1 MTYHRPTTTLLLL
14 QWVAFRCISIEAFFT
29 SPRIVIDARS
39 SGTSKSETAKRNK
52 GGTSIPPTTPST
64 ELLLHLQHHVVPKQR
79 EVDLCIIGGGVSGL
93 AAAIS
98 AAQTV
103 LPSSFSK
110 HDDITISPPPSILLL
125 ESTSTLGGRVQS
137 DITSDGY
144 ILDKGFAVF
153 VEEYPVSKK
162 LLEYDALGLQPFL
175 PGARVKLKCASGE
188 DADASSSLLACV
200 SDPIR
205 RPKDILKIITSPVG
219 SALDKLRLVPLFF
232 ILFTK
237 SIEELFEMEES
248 DTLSCLQS
256 TYHFSEE
263 FISTFF
269 APFLEGVYLVPL
281 QEQSSRMFHFV
292 MKMFTIGSVS
302 LPKGGMQAV
311 TNQLDEKARELGV
324 DIRLES
330 RVVSIA
336 ECVATQGR
344 SAASGDPTRFV
355 VEVDSTEG
363 GKDLVKARCVII
375 ATDVGAARQL
385 IPNSIASPPKQRSV
399 GCIYYGFRSP
409 APLTDPILILNGE
422 GSAENGSRRN
432 TKGYPIN
439 NVCFPSVVQRGYA
452 PVGYDLCSVSILEE
466 ALAEYEK
473 DDEHASLDGDV
484 RKQLATWFPNYA
496 NDILDEKKWVRKGVY
511 VIPNAQPAHYHG
523 GGSSNRNGNCCANVH
538 GGRDCSTFQGMK
550 LPHGMLVCGD
560 HMATSSLNGAL
571 ESGVN
576 AGDSAAHSF
585 G

>member
-1 MTYHRPTTTLLLL
+1 MTYHRHRPTTTLLLL
-14 QWVAFRCISIEAFFT
+14 QWAAFQCIPIDAFFT

-39 SGTSKSETAKRNK
+39 RSSTSNSDTAKQK
-52 GGTSIPPTTPST
+52 
-64 ELLLHLQHHVVPKQR
+64 H
-79 EVDLCIIGGGVSGL
+79 
-93 AAAIS
+93 AAAIT
-98 AAQTV
+98 AAQA
-103 LPSSFSK
+103 LLSSSCSN
-110 HDDITISPPPSILLL
+110 HDDNNTSPAPSILLL
-125 ESTSTLGGRVQS
+125 ESSSTLGGRVQS

-153 VEEYPVSKK
+153 VEEYPTSKK
-162 LLEYDALGLQPFL
+162 LLDYDALGLRQFL
-175 PGARVKLKCASGE
+175 PGARVKLGS
-188 DADASSSLLACV
+188 ADAPSSPSSSLLACV

-205 RPKDILKIITSPVG
+205 RPKDILKIMTSPVG
-219 SALDKLRLVPLFF
+219 SILDKLRLVPLFF

-269 APFLEGVYLVPL
+269 APFLEGVYLAPL

-311 TNQLDEKARELGV
+311 TNQLDEKARQLGV

-330 RVVSIA
+330 RVISIA
-336 ECVATQGR
+336 ECVTTQGR
-344 SAASGDPTRFV
+344 SGGASGDPTRFV

-363 GKDLVKARCVII
+363 GKDLVKARYVII
-375 ATDVGAARQL
+375 ATDVGVTRQL
-385 IPNSIASPPKQRSV
+385 IPDSISSPPKQRSV
-399 GCIYYGFRSP
+399 GCIYYGFQSP

-422 GSAENGSRRN
+422 GSADNGSRRN

-439 NVCFPSVVQRGYA
+439 NVCFPSVVQTGYA
-452 PVGYDLCSVSILEE
+452 PVGYDLCSVSILED

-496 NDILDEKKWVRKGVY
+496 IDILDEKKWVRKGVY

-523 GGSSNRNGNCCANVH
+523 GESKNRNGNCYANVN
-538 GGRDCSTFQGMK
+538 GGLDCSTFQGMK
-550 LPHGMLVCGD
+550 LPHGMFVCGD

-576 AGDSAAHSF
+576 AGDSVANYLR
-585 G
+585 